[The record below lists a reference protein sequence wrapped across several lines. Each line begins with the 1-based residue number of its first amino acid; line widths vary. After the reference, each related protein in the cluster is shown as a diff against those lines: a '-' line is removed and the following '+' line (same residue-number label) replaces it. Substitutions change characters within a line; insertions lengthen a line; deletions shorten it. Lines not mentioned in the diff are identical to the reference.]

1 MKKRLL
7 AIALCGLMLTI
18 LSACSADTASS
29 SEKNQTSTVT
39 SEESSEMSHL
49 EESIHVPESSIP
61 QTDSSSQAMDEEK
74 QEKIQLPRLILRRQQ
89 QISRRRKLKIRIQN
103 QHRNRRPPLIL
114 SPFPSLLRNRH
125 RNLPRILSRLN
136 RLPPHSMWKAMS
148 RWQNPMGSP

>member
-49 EESIHVPESSIP
+49 EESIYVPESSIP

-74 QEKIQLPRLILRRQQ
+74 QEKNPVTQTDSEKTAADQPPPAGTAQQ
-89 QISRRRKLKIRIQN
+89 
-103 QHRNRRPPLIL
+103 
-114 SPFPSLLRNRH
+114 
-125 RNLPRILSRLN
+125 
-136 RLPPHSMWKAMS
+136 A
-148 RWQNPMGSP
+148 